1 MSIADYSTIADNNIT
16 ISGLSIAEGCP
27 PSNVNNAMRQIMA
40 DMKAEKDDKDA
51 AVSRLQSDVK
61 KLQDDTAIKAFAKL
75 IYPVGTI
82 YFSTVATSPATLF
95 GGTWE
100 RISGRFLWC
109 GDDSEASTAK
119 TGGAATVTL
128 SQAQMPNHTHTGST
142 KVAGNHNHTKGSM
155 RIWGSTFAN
164 SEFFQGGGN
173 GCLRTVGWTG
183 SRNRD
188 GDYDHRVS
196 AIELD
201 TNYGGWTGAT
211 ASAGDHVHDV
221 TVNTT
226 GGGQEH
232 ENMPP
237 YLAVYAWK
245 RTAL

>member
-40 DMKAEKDDKDA
+40 DVKAEKDAKDA

-75 IYPVGTI
+75 IYPVGAI

-109 GDDSEASTAK
+109 GNDSEASTAK

-128 SQAQMPNHTHTGST
+128 SQAQMPGHTHTGST
-142 KVAGNHNHTKGSM
+142 AYAGDHNHTKGSM
-155 RIWGSTFAN
+155 RIY
-164 SEFFQGGGN
+164 GGGKIN
-173 GCLRTVGWTG
+173 TQPFEESGWGAIRVNTVPGPRTGTRHDEYCHQV
-183 SRNRD
+183 NF
-188 GDYDHRVS
+188 
-196 AIELD
+196 D
-201 TNYGGWTGAT
+201 TNYGGWDEIGR
-211 ASAGDHVHDV
+211 ASCR
-221 TVNTT
+221 
-226 GGGQEH
+226 E
-232 ENMPP
+232 
-237 YLAVYAWK
+237 
-245 RTAL
+245 R

>member
-40 DMKAEKDDKDA
+40 DVKAEKDDKDA

-75 IYPVGTI
+75 IYPVGAI

-109 GDDSEASTAK
+109 GNDSEASTAK
-119 TGGAATVTL
+119 KGGASTVTL
-128 SQAQMPNHTHTGST
+128 SQAQMPGHSHTGST
-142 KVAGNHNHTKGSM
+142 GV
-155 RIWGSTFAN
+155 
-164 SEFFQGGGN
+164 
-173 GCLRTVGWTG
+173 
-183 SRNRD
+183 
-188 GDYDHRVS
+188 
-196 AIELD
+196 
-201 TNYGGWTGAT
+201 
-211 ASAGDHVHDV
+211 AGDHNHNRGNMEIYGWIPTGARYRKGEAGGAFRHVDDGEQDGDSDGRYGGCFDFYASRHWTGVTNTAGGHTHSV
-221 TVNTT
+221 TVNAT
-226 GGGQEH
+226 GGGQAH